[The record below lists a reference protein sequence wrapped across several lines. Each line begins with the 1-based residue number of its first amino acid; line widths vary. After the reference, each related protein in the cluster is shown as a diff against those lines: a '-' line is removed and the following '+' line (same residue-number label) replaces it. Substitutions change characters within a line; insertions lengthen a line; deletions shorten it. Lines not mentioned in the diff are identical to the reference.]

1 MRRPLIVVLS
11 AVLLSVFAV
20 PAFAASGGHIEGYVP
35 AVAHV
40 KGKFGS
46 FWTSDL
52 WIYHQGATVIH
63 LWLNP
68 PGEDNTDG
76 ESVVVTL
83 DEPVV
88 FIPDVVESL
97 FGTGGSGSLHY
108 IADGPV
114 TVTSRTWTP
123 GEEGGSYGLTLPGE
137 PVGSASFAGSGQ
149 AGTLRVVVNKRSGSR
164 ANFGVVNVSPVPV
177 TVLVEIFTADGE
189 PAPGNTSFSVGL
201 EPFGMTQIGDIL
213 NKRVTGGDQ
222 DGLIIRAGVTSD
234 EGAIFSY
241 VTDVDNTTNDSAYQA
256 GFRFAF

>member
-1 MRRPLIVVLS
+1 MTRLLTIVLS
-11 AVLLSVFAV
+11 LVLITAFTAPVFADTN
-20 PAFAASGGHIEGYVP
+20 GHLEGYVP

-40 KGKFGS
+40 DGRFGS

-63 LWLNP
+63 LWLNT
-68 PGEDNTDG
+68 PGRDNTDG

-88 FIPDVVESL
+88 FIPDVVATV
-97 FGTGGSGSLHY
+97 FGTEGSGSLHY

-114 TVTSRTWTP
+114 TVNSRTWTP
-123 GEEGGSYGLTLPGE
+123 GEEGGSYGLSLPGE
-137 PVGSASFAGSGQ
+137 PIGSASFAGSGQ
-149 AGTLRVVVNKRSGSR
+149 AGTVRVVVNQSSGSR

-189 PAPGNTSFSVGL
+189 AAPGNSSFTIDL
-201 EPFGMTQIGDIL
+201 EAFDMTQVNDIL
-213 NKRVTGGDQ
+213 KRLTDGER
-222 DGLIIRAGVTSD
+222 DGLIIRAGVTSG
-234 EGAIFSY
+234 EGAILSY
-241 VTDVDNTTNDSAYQA
+241 LTDVDNTTNDSSYQA

>member
-1 MRRPLIVVLS
+1 MRHLLTIVLTVVLVS
-11 AVLLSVFAV
+11 AATAPIFADTN
-20 PAFAASGGHIEGYVP
+20 GHLEGYVP

-40 KGKFGS
+40 EGKFGS

-63 LWLNP
+63 LWLNK
-68 PGEDNTDG
+68 PGQDNLDG
-76 ESVVVTL
+76 ESVVVNL

-88 FIPDVVESL
+88 FIPDVIGTL
-97 FGTGGSGSLHY
+97 FGTEGSGSLHY

-137 PVGSASFAGSGQ
+137 PVAAASFAGSGQ
-149 AGTLRVVVNKRSGSR
+149 AGALRVVVNQRSGFR
-164 ANFGVVNVSPVPV
+164 ANFGVVNVSPVAI

-189 PAPGNTSFSVGL
+189 LAPGDSSFTL
-201 EPFGMTQIGDIL
+201 DIAPYGMAQVNDIL
-213 NKRVTGGDQ
+213 KRLPAGQ
-222 DGLIIRAGVTSD
+222 RDGLIIRAGVTSD
-234 EGAIFSY
+234 EGAVFSY
-241 VTDVDNTTNDSAYQA
+241 LTDVDNTTNDSSYQA